1 MIDVNNLGFQIPTL
15 SDLLTF
21 GIRGFFAVAGIAA
34 LFYMLTGA
42 FYWII
47 SGGDKDNIK
56 AARERI
62 QAAVVGMILIVAVL
76 GVVWTLEQIVF
87 NRRICLGLSCP
98 IQIPTLLK

>member
-1 MIDVNNLGFQIPTL
+1 MIDVNDLGFQIPTL

-21 GIRGFFAVAGIAA
+21 AIRGFFGISGIAA
-34 LFYMLTGA
+34 MFYMLTGA
-42 FYWII
+42 FFWII

-76 GVVWTLEQIVF
+76 SLVWTLEQVIF
-87 NRRICLGLSCP
+87 KRRICLGLTCP
-98 IQIPTLLK
+98 ILVPALIK